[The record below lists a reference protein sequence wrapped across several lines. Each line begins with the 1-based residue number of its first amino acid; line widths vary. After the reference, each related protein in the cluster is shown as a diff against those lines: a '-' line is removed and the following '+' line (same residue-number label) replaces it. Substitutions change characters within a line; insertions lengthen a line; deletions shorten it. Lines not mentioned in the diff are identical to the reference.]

1 MRIINK
7 AQAGSFESS
16 DIMILVEPAATSGR
30 HIELESNVQLQYG
43 DQIRALIN
51 KKLDEMG
58 VKDIHLI
65 ARDKGALNPTI
76 CARIET
82 AVIRASK
89 KYL

>member
-1 MRIINK
+1 MKIINK

-16 DIMILVEPAATSGR
+16 DIMILVEPAEASGR

-89 KYL
+89 K

>member
-89 KYL
+89 K